1 MQCGGGD
8 GSGCAQGRSGSGG
21 SLSSRTAAS
30 PVGAALGSGAGCLAS
45 PDARV
50 RVVPGRASRALLT
63 RLRDATSDAAVF
75 CAYLDRACTL
85 LVEEALA
92 QDHLVSVREIRTPN
106 GPCLGY
112 FCKRAEELCA
122 VSIMRSGDLLL
133 EPLRRLVPGVAVGK
147 LLIQRD
153 EASRD
158 KHAVMMYDKL
168 PKDIASRHVLLCDP
182 MLATG
187 GSAIKAIQCLVG
199 HGVAA
204 KSITFIN
211 LVSCPEGI
219 AALAGAFPEVIIV
232 TLAIDEGLTENKY
245 IYPGLGDCGDRALST

>member
-1 MQCGGGD
+1 M
-8 GSGCAQGRSGSGG
+8 
-21 SLSSRTAAS
+21 
-30 PVGAALGSGAGCLAS
+30 
-45 PDARV
+45 
-50 RVVPGRASRALLT
+50 
-63 RLRDATSDAAVF
+63 
-75 CAYLDRACTL
+75 
-85 LVEEALA
+85 
-92 QDHLVSVREIRTPN
+92 
-106 GPCLGY
+106 
-112 FCKRAEELCA
+112 
-122 VSIMRSGDLLL
+122 SIMRSGDLLL